1 MNAHKM
7 TDYKTESD
15 ERYHEF
21 RKRFDRYKEKLDRGN
36 NPEELREEAEEINK
50 LYLNSMK
57 RIRPHSIWWNKIHD
71 KIGMIQRMSERKRLK
86 SGLVGKVAGIV
97 AITSLAL
104 SFLFFTPATTGFS
117 VADLSE
123 KTASMIAVIFFIIGI
138 IASFVHFKNKI

>member
-1 MNAHKM
+1 MAE
-7 TDYKTESD
+7 YKTESD
-15 ERYHEF
+15 ERYNEF
-21 RKRFDRYKEKLDRGN
+21 RKRFGRYKEKLERGD

-57 RIRPHSIWWNKIHD
+57 GMRPYSRWWNNIHD
-71 KIGMIQRMSERKRLK
+71 EIGRIHRMPERKRLR
-86 SGLVGKVAGIV
+86 SGLVGKAAGIV

-117 VADLSE
+117 VSNISE

-138 IASFVHFKNKI
+138 IASFVHFRSFNK